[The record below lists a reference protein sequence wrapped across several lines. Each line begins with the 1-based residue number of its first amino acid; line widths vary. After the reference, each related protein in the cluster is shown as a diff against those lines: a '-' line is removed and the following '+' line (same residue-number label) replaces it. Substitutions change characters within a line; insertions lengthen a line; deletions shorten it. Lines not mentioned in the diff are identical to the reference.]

1 MSTLKNL
8 RRLNACMK
16 IFGDVF
22 YTVGVDSTNVRLQG
36 WYKSDTII
44 KAMQYK
50 FDVAADKTNGYI
62 HLTRDVYRITLT

>member
-1 MSTLKNL
+1 
-8 RRLNACMK
+8 MK

-22 YTVGVDSTNVRLQG
+22 YTVCVDNANVRLQG

-50 FDVAADKTNGYI
+50 FNVAADEKSGFIYLI
-62 HLTRDVYRITLT
+62 RGVYHITLT

>member
-22 YTVGVDSTNVRLQG
+22 YTVGVDSANVRLQG
-36 WYKSDTII
+36 EYKSDTII

-50 FDVAADKTNGYI
+50 FDVAVDEKSGYI
-62 HLTRDVYRITLT
+62 YLIRDIYHITLT

>member
-22 YTVGVDSTNVRLQG
+22 YTVAVDSYNVRLQG
-36 WYKSDTII
+36 EYKSDTII

-50 FDVAADKTNGYI
+50 FDVAADEKSGYI
-62 HLTRDVYRITLT
+62 YLIRGVYHITLT

>member
-1 MSTLKNL
+1 MSTQKNL
-8 RRLNACMK
+8 RRLNACIK

-22 YTVGVDSTNVRLQG
+22 YTVCVDSANVRLQG

-50 FDVAADKTNGYI
+50 FDVAADEKYGYI
-62 HLTRDVYRITLT
+62 HLTRDIYHITLT